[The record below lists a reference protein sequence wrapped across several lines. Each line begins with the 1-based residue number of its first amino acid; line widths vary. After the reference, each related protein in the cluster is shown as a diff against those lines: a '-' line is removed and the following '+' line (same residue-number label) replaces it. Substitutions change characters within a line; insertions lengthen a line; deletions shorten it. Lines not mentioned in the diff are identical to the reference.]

1 MKAPLPRPDASII
14 ICCYADERF
23 ADVCEA
29 IRSALDQTVA
39 CEVVEVVDHNPGL
52 QARLEG
58 LFPQVNVVEN
68 GQARGLSGA
77 RNSGIAASRGALVVF
92 LDDDA
97 AADPTM
103 VAAME
108 AAAAN
113 TAVLGVGGRILAQWR
128 GPAPAWFPAEFL
140 WVVGCTY
147 EGMAP
152 GRVRNLIGAAM
163 GVRRSVSD
171 AVGGFD
177 AGLGR
182 TAAGLPLGCEETELC
197 IRAAQA
203 HLGCR
208 FVYAPEAVCRHKVG
222 RARATWTY
230 LATRCYAEGLSK
242 ASLATLV
249 RSDAALSTERSYVL
263 RVLPRGVLRGLGA
276 IVKGDMSGPLRAAAI
291 VVGFAC
297 TLFGYAVGRARSRRA
312 VAGLVPQPL
321 LATSS
326 PSRERE
332 RG

>member
-1 MKAPLPRPDASII
+1 MSSPRPETSVV

-29 IRSALDQTVA
+29 IRSALDQTA
-39 CEVVEVVDHNPGL
+39 PSEVVVVVDHNPPL
-52 QARLEG
+52 KARLEA
-58 LFPQVNVVEN
+58 LFPQAIMVEN
-68 GQARGLSGA
+68 REARGLSGA

-97 AADPTM
+97 MADPAM
-103 VAAME
+103 VQAMQAAT
-108 AAAAN
+108 ADP
-113 TAVLGVGGRILAQWR
+113 AVLGVGGHIVADWR
-128 GPAPAWFPAEFL
+128 GPFPHWFPAEFL

-147 EGMAP
+147 EGLNP

-163 GVRRSVSD
+163 GVRRSVFD

-197 IRAAQA
+197 IRATRADP
-203 HLGCR
+203 GGR
-208 FVYAPEAVCRHKVG
+208 FVYAADAVCRHKVSP
-222 RARATWTY
+222 ARATWAY

-242 ASLATLV
+242 ASLAALV

-276 IVKGDMSGPLRAAAI
+276 LLRGEASGLLRAGAI

-297 TLFGYAVGRARSRRA
+297 TLLGYGVGRVRMSRRA
-312 VAGLVPQPL
+312 APAL
-321 LATSS
+321 LAPTLMAAPAS
-326 PSRERE
+326 PHERE